1 MKELFEDVAEK
12 SELLRTQSQTE
23 SRGALQLSEF
33 AVAVVMGSGL
43 FGLGII
49 LGKLA
54 AVIILTK

>member
-1 MKELFEDVAEK
+1 MNEIFEDVAEK
-12 SELLRTQSQTE
+12 SELFRTQTE
-23 SRGALQLSEF
+23 TERRGPLELSEF

-49 LGKLA
+49 MGKIA